1 MEIRRANPDDARPI
15 MGLIE
20 ELGYSVTVESIW
32 EKVAGIQDSV
42 DDAVLLAVIDR
53 QVVGCITMHAMPMFH
68 IEGKLGRITAFV
80 VTSKVRSQGVGAM
93 LLASA
98 HRWFESAGCSKFELT
113 SGDQR
118 TRAHQFYESHGY
130 RRGGQRLSRE
140 AGQQ

>member
-98 HRWFESAGCSKFELT
+98 HRGFESAGCSKFELT